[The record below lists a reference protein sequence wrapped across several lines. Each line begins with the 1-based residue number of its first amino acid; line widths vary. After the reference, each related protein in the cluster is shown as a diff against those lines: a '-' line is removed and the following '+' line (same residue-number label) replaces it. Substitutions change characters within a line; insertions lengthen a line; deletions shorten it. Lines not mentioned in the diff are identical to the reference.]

1 MQRSSSNKPIWCVA
15 AEILP
20 TNGGTRHFA
29 AGDSVYLLPTPA
41 DTGIMKVVGLH
52 RTTHRYLTVFIN
64 ADQLSNWQ
72 VVPVDH
78 PLAVQELCASW
89 DDTEASKQRA
99 EQLAYQLWT
108 LYN

>member
-1 MQRSSSNKPIWCVA
+1 MSSRTPIWCVV
-15 AEILP
+15 AEVLP

-64 ADQLSNWQ
+64 ADQLTNWQ
-72 VVPVDH
+72 VVPVNS
-78 PLAVQELCASW
+78 PPILAELSADW
-89 DDTEASKQRA
+89 DDTDDSKQRA
-99 EQLAYQLWT
+99 EMLAQQLRA